1 MANCSGD
8 LTEIKFIHEEV
19 GSKIFSVKSGESANQ
34 DLGGYSNTDYMM
46 NGNGTGHAVKS
57 AKRWAVDSIQVDIT
71 FDGALEFLQDI
82 ANNVIEAIIEIS
94 SIDGSVYKGKGTII
108 GDIKEDTLN
117 GYVTI
122 EVGGAG
128 KLEKIA

>member
-1 MANCSGD
+1 MGCSGD
-8 LTEIKFIHEEV
+8 ITEIKFIHEEV

-34 DLGGYSNTDYMM
+34 DLGGYSNDYSM
-46 NGNGTGHAVKS
+46 NGNGTGHAIKT
-57 AKRWAVDSIQVDIT
+57 AKRWAIDSIQVDIT

-82 ANNVIEAIIEIS
+82 ANNVVESIIEVS
-94 SIDGSVYKGKGTII
+94 AIDGSVYKGKGTII